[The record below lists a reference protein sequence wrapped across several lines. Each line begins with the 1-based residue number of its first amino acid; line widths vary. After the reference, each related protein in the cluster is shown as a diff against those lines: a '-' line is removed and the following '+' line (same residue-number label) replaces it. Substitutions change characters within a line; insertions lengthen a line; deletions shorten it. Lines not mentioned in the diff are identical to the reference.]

1 MKTKVLA
8 GILVLTLTAAVVV
21 KVIFF
26 PSIKDAC
33 FAMDER
39 SLLQAP
45 AGVILV
51 RPTHFSYL
59 RQKGVLRTAAPKS
72 NGDTQWIMG
81 RNAPLRDVIAAA
93 YGQNL
98 SRVVLPADVPPAHFD
113 FLMTA
118 PAKQLPRFQEI
129 VRRKLGYVA
138 QIQTRNTDV
147 LALKIANP
155 ALPGLK
161 LSNDNE
167 KRKVAFHNEILHFTH
182 MPLAVIVNGFGRSLD
197 TPVVDKTGLTNSYN
211 FAITWNDEAIR
222 RMQDGTTAREVL
234 DKIVAGLG
242 LKLEPDTASLEM
254 LVVKKAD

>member
-1 MKTKVLA
+1 MKTKVLV
-8 GILVLTLTAAVVV
+8 GILVLILTAAAVV

-45 AGVILV
+45 AGVIMV
-51 RPTHFSYL
+51 RPTQFAYL
-59 RQKGVLRTAAPKS
+59 RHNGVLRTAAPKS
-72 NGDTQWIMG
+72 NGNTQWVMG
-81 RNAPLRDVIAAA
+81 RNVSLRDVMAAA

-98 SRVVLPADVPPAHFD
+98 SRVVLPADVPPDHFD

-129 VRRKLGYVA
+129 VRRKLGYTA
-138 QIQTRNTDV
+138 QLETRNTDV

-155 ALPGLK
+155 GLPGLT
-161 LSNDNE
+161 LSGANE
-167 KRKVAFHNEILHFTH
+167 TNHVAFRNEHLHFTH
-182 MPLAVIVNGFGRSLD
+182 MPLTVIVNGMRRFLD
-197 TPVVDKTGLTNSYN
+197 TPVVNKTGLTNSYN
-211 FAITWNDEAIR
+211 FAIVWNDETIR
-222 RMQDGTTAREVL
+222 QLQDETTARKVL
-234 DKIVAGLG
+234 DKIVDALG
-242 LKLEPDTASLEM
+242 LRLAPDTASLEM

>member
-1 MKTKVLA
+1 MKTKVLV
-8 GILVLTLTAAVVV
+8 GILVLTLTAAAVV

-26 PSIKDAC
+26 PSIKDAW

-39 SLLQAP
+39 SLQQAP
-45 AGVILV
+45 AGLILV
-51 RPTHFSYL
+51 RPTHFAYL
-59 RQKGVLRTAAPKS
+59 RQKGILRTAAPKS
-72 NGDTQWIMG
+72 KGDTQWIMG
-81 RNAPLRDVIAAA
+81 RNVPLRDVIAAA
-93 YGQNL
+93 YDRNL
-98 SRVVLPADVPPAHFD
+98 SRVVLPADVPPTRFD

-129 VRRKLGYVA
+129 VRHKPGYTA
-138 QIQTRNTDV
+138 QLETRNTDV

-167 KRKVAFHNEILHFTH
+167 KRNGFFRNEKLHFTH
-182 MPLAVIVNGFGRSLD
+182 MPLALIVNHFGRSLD

-211 FAITWNDEAIR
+211 FSFAWNDETIR
-222 RMQDGTTAREVL
+222 HLQDETTAREAL
-234 DKIVAGLG
+234 DKIIAGLG